1 MNRVLL
7 VAVLFPGVCAPAQL
21 AAQVSGDSPQKW
33 AEERQR
39 DYGTAKEQH
48 EADSSR
54 FATIGYE
61 WNQLL
66 EELGE
71 ASERGDKGRVRQL
84 LAEFQDR
91 SHAKNLAE
99 SAWLTSREKWIA
111 EGQALISALDA
122 YLETI
127 WNRIES
133 SVGSPDDE
141 ALYDQYTQWARKLD
155 SVESE
160 LPQEPLEL
168 ELMPEVEIRDGDTP
182 REILYKARLIEHRV
196 GVYEKVL
203 DELNRDIESL
213 TKRLRREE
221 KRRDARGGRE
231 RFDAPAPTGDQ
242 RRPLSAD
249 APVGDTTA
257 SNRALEPLDVRI
269 RKKTDLRVQVEDRME
284 KLKQKAEEF
293 KLRAE
298 GKG

>member
-1 MNRVLL
+1 MNRLLL
-7 VAVLFPGVCAPAQL
+7 VAALSAGLHAPGLP
-21 AAQVSGDSPQKW
+21 AAQVGGNPPREWVETMQM
-33 AEERQR
+33 E
-39 DYGTAKEQH
+39 YGTAKAQH
-48 EADSSR
+48 RADSSR

-71 ASERGDKGRVRQL
+71 ASENGDEGRVRQL

-91 SHAKNLAE
+91 SREKNRAE
-99 SAWLTSREKWIA
+99 NAWLTSQEEWIA
-111 EGQALISALDA
+111 AGEALISALDA

-127 WNRIES
+127 WNSIES

-141 ALYDQYTQWARKLD
+141 ALYDRYTQWARELD
-155 SVESE
+155 RLEAE

-168 ELMPEVEIRDGDTP
+168 ELMPEVEIRGGDTP

-257 SNRALEPLDVRI
+257 SHRALEPLDVRI
-269 RKKTDLRVQVEDRME
+269 RKKTDLREQVEDRME
-284 KLKQKAEEF
+284 KLKRKAEAF
-293 KLRAE
+293 KQRAE
-298 GKG
+298 GTG

>member
-1 MNRVLL
+1 MTRLL
-7 VAVLFPGVCAPAQL
+7 LLAALFPGVCAPAQL
-21 AAQVSGDSPQKW
+21 AAQVIGNSAQEWLEK
-33 AEERQR
+33 RQM

-54 FATIGYE
+54 FATIEYE

-71 ASERGDKGRVRQL
+71 ASEKGNNGRVRQL

-91 SHAKNLAE
+91 SYAKNLAE
-99 SAWLTSREKWIA
+99 NAWRTSQEEWTA
-111 EGQALISALDA
+111 AGEALISAIDA

-127 WNRIES
+127 WNSIES
-133 SVGSPDDE
+133 SVGSPEDE
-141 ALYDQYTQWARKLD
+141 ALYNQWARELD
-155 SVESE
+155 MLEGE
-160 LPQEPLEL
+160 LPQEPLTL
-168 ELMPEVEIRDGDTP
+168 EAMPEVEIRDGDTST
-182 REILYKARLIEHRV
+182 EILYKARSIEHRV

-203 DELNRDIESL
+203 DELDRDIESL

-269 RKKTDLRVQVEDRME
+269 RKKTDLREQVEDRME

-293 KLRAE
+293 KKRAE
-298 GKG
+298 GTG